1 MSNSNNKKE
10 AQSAKKEILG
20 KGIRSLLQS
29 IDSDLKADG
38 NSKKNVV
45 EKTTSTTVIPID
57 QILVNPA
64 QPRQD
69 FDETALQELSA
80 SIKIHGIIQPLTVST
95 ISPNKFRL
103 IAGERRLRASKLAG
117 LKEVPVYIREVN
129 DQELLE
135 LALLE
140 NLQRQDLN
148 AIEIGLSYKRLMDEC
163 SLTQEQVAERMGKE
177 RSTVTNYIRLL
188 KLPPDIVVA
197 VRNGSLS
204 MGHARALIN
213 VDSVDK
219 QLYVFKQIVQGQL
232 SVRQTEN
239 LVRTLY
245 KQDKKSPAK
254 EKKDSLPPFFKKVED
269 NLASHFN
276 TKVKMQHNKT
286 GRGTINFEYF
296 SIEELNAILEKMNI
310 TVH

>member
-1 MSNSNNKKE
+1 MSNPNNRKE
-10 AQSAKKEILG
+10 ALG

-29 IDSDLKADG
+29 IDADLKTTTGTLKQD
-38 NSKKNVV
+38 VV
-45 EKTTSTTVIPID
+45 EKTTSVNRIPIE
-57 QILVNPA
+57 QIEVNPR

-69 FDETALQELSA
+69 FDETALQELSS
-80 SIKIHGIIQPLTVST
+80 SIKMHGIIQPLTVSH
-95 ISPNKFRL
+95 IAPNRYRL

-117 LKEVPVYIREVN
+117 LKDLPVYVREVN
-129 DQELLE
+129 DQQLLE

-163 SLTQEQVAERMGKE
+163 SMTQEQVAERMGKE

-188 KLPPDIVVA
+188 KLPPAIVVA

-219 QLYVFKQIVQGQL
+219 QLYVFHKILDDGL

-245 KQDKKSPAK
+245 KTGDAVKKTQKAVLAPA
-254 EKKDSLPPFFKKVED
+254 FKKIED

-276 TKVKMQHNKT
+276 TRVKMLHHKS
-286 GRGTINFEYF
+286 GHGSISFEYY
-296 SIEELNAILEKMNI
+296 SIEELNAILDKMNI